1 MAGQIPESVKGERS
15 DKLLKLEKEMSLEY
29 RKSLLGTVQEILLEE
44 EKTIG
49 EKKWI
54 TGYTRQ
60 YVRAAIPAAWGLQ
73 QGQILKVRLEAM
85 LDDETV
91 LGNII

>member
-1 MAGQIPESVKGERS
+1 M
-15 DKLLKLEKEMSLEY
+15 
-29 RKSLLGTVQEILLEE
+29 
-44 EKTIG
+44 
-49 EKKWI
+49 

-60 YVRAAIPAAWGLQ
+60 YVRAALENDGGLKP
-73 QGQILKVRLEAM
+73 GQILKARLTAM